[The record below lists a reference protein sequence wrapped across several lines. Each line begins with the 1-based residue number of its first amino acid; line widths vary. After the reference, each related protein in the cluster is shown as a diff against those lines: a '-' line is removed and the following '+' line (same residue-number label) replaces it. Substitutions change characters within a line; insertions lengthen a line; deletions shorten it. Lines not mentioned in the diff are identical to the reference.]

1 MRTATLQ
8 HTGTL
13 TPHLTTLPRD
23 GHHILLVGDTAVRVD
38 PGEAPGEPARDAGG
52 AAQQEPARQL
62 TGAQIGSWEQHPCLY
77 SQQGE
82 GGSADQL
89 LLLNGR
95 ICHVEGPMETVA
107 VSSHA
112 LADTG
117 GHAALVTASPGT
129 LIVVELAHTPPQ
141 QVDVVVGAG
150 FVTLR
155 NPPP

>member
-23 GHHILLVGDTAVRVD
+23 GRHVVLVGDVPVPVD
-38 PGEAPGEPARDAGG
+38 PDETDPASSEQVRRT
-52 AAQQEPARQL
+52 PARQL
-62 TGAQIGSWEQHPCLY
+62 TTARPGSWHQHPCLH
-77 SQQGE
+77 SHVGE
-82 GGSADQL
+82 EGSADQL
-89 LLLNGR
+89 LLLNAQ
-95 ICHVEGPMETVA
+95 ICSVEGPMVTVA
-107 VSSHA
+107 ASSQA

-129 LIVVELAHTPPQ
+129 LIAVELAHTPPQ
-141 QVDVVVGAG
+141 HVEVLVGAG

-155 NPPP
+155 HTTP